1 MPTTRLQDSIFGLTF
16 QRSSLT
22 ARSTGITNYGTVF
35 IKSSNAFY
43 GPPSGSFGLFHSTT
57 SPHFPFTGASISS
70 VIWFCYYRHWYLFLQ
85 FLFFFQA
92 VANSYVCIP
101 GILNLLQALF
111 PNPATFLSLAV
122 ANDPID
128 PLDVKL
134 IDFSMGSNNHK
145 ITDFE
150 LVFFLNNVK
159 EFTRHCKRSVRFGRM
174 IGGSQNVLQ
183 VLSRLSCAQRSDF
196 SVYIEYRTWW
206 LHYAIMSSFM
216 WWHITT
222 KNWDHSK

>member
-1 MPTTRLQDSIFGLTF
+1 
-16 QRSSLT
+16 
-22 ARSTGITNYGTVF
+22 
-35 IKSSNAFY
+35 
-43 GPPSGSFGLFHSTT
+43 
-57 SPHFPFTGASISS
+57 
-70 VIWFCYYRHWYLFLQ
+70 LFLQ

-196 SVYIEYRTWW
+196 SVYIEYRT
-206 LHYAIMSSFM
+206 
-216 WWHITT
+216 
-222 KNWDHSK
+222 